1 VHGGVIYL
9 SGTIRA
15 ELVGLREDVGF
26 MLTPQMGNAPDLS
39 RTWHAFDTGTF
50 QNKVPYVREGYAVF
64 LHRQQRTQHRCLFAT
79 APDVWADGPAT
90 LDLAGP
96 ELSTIRELGYRA
108 ALVLQPGVT
117 PALLDSFGW
126 GRIDAVFVGGP
137 DVWQDSAVVQA
148 LVTEAHRRG
157 KWAHRGRVNSHRRL
171 SISRA
176 RGFDSADGT
185 YLKYGPDVNLPKM
198 LMWLDWL
205 RAQPLLPLEV
215 V

>member
-1 VHGGVIYL
+1 
-9 SGTIRA
+9 
-15 ELVGLREDVGF
+15 
-26 MLTPQMGNAPDLS
+26 MLTPQMGNMPDLA
-39 RTWHAFDTGTF
+39 RTWHAFDPGTF
-50 QNKVPYVREGYAVF
+50 QNKVRYERSTYAA
-64 LHRQQRTQHRCLFAT
+64 LLRKHERARHRCLFAA
-79 APDVWADGPAT
+79 APDVWGDGTAT

-96 ELSTIRELGYRA
+96 ELATIRELGYRA
-108 ALVLQPGVT
+108 ALVLQPGIT

-137 DVWQDSAVVQA
+137 DEWQDSAVVQA

-185 YLKYGPDVNLPKM
+185 YLKYGPDVNLPKL
-198 LMWLDWL
+198 LMWLE
-205 RAQPLLPLEV
+205 RVRSQPLLPLEV